1 MKTSEK
7 GINLIKSFEG
17 FSSTPYLDIAK
28 IPTIGYGF
36 THYLD
41 GTKVKLSDK
50 AISLEQAENILKL
63 SLRNY
68 ENVINEN
75 VKVQLNQNQFDALA
89 SFVYNVGGT
98 AFKNSTLL
106 KKLNQVDYLGAAE
119 EFLRWNKAGGAENK
133 GLTRRREAEK
143 ALFLA

>member
-36 THYLD
+36 TYYLD
-41 GTKVKLSDK
+41 GSKVKLNDK
-50 AISLEQAENILKL
+50 ALSLEQAENILKL
-63 SLRNY
+63 SLKKY
-68 ENVINEN
+68 ENIINEN

-106 KKLNQVDYLGAAE
+106 KKLNQADYLGAAE
-119 EFLRWNKAGGAENK
+119 EFLRWNKAGGAESK

>member
-41 GTKVKLSDK
+41 DTKVKLSDK
-50 AISLEQAENILKL
+50 ALSLEQAENILKL
-63 SLRNY
+63 SLKKY
-68 ENVINEN
+68 ENIINEN

>member
-41 GTKVKLSDK
+41 DTKVKLSDK
-50 AISLEQAENILKL
+50 PISKEQAENLLKL
-63 SLRNY
+63 SLKNF
-68 ENVINEN
+68 ENGVNEN
-75 VKVQLNQNQFDALA
+75 VKVPLTQNQFDALVC
-89 SFVYNVGGT
+89 FVYNVGGT

-106 KKLNQVDYLGAAE
+106 KKLNVGDYAGASQ